1 MLRRTLPV
9 TAGGIGAGYFACI
22 VMALGPSPRAQS
34 ATTAAAPVMSPSS
47 CERLLQQAP
56 TAAVG
61 ADTTLQSAAV
71 VDVDGVA

>member
-47 CERLLQQAP
+47 CERLL
-56 TAAVG
+56 
-61 ADTTLQSAAV
+61 
-71 VDVDGVA
+71 